1 MPFVNIKITSGPEV
15 TPAAKAELVAR
26 VTLALVDV
34 LHKKPEETHIVIEEV
49 ALENWGFKGKLA
61 AELRKTTQ
69 G

>member
-15 TPAAKAELVAR
+15 TAAAKSQLVAR
-26 VTLALVDV
+26 VTDALVEI
-34 LHKKPEETHIVIEEV
+34 LHKKPEETHIVIEEI

-61 AELRKTTQ
+61 AELRKQTQ